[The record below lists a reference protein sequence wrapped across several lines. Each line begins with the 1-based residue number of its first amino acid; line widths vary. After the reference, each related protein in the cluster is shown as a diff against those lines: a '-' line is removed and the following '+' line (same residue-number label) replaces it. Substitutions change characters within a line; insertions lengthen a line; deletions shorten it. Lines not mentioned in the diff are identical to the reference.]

1 MEKKEF
7 KLLIVATAII
17 CISITFS
24 ECVSVTT
31 TKTADTFTGPP
42 LASAT
47 VYGMSASEYFVE
59 SDGYAIVTGRRQH
72 YYLYQFTD
80 TSDNQ
85 LLTILI
91 VRWIQGHGYILGKGE
106 LVENNIDLA
115 DSVKTLMKSKGANY
129 SVTIWGDGGNLLLYI
144 NVYNTNIDTYDTV
157 IWPLLKT

>member
-1 MEKKEF
+1 MENKEF

-31 TKTADTFTGPP
+31 TKTADAFIGPP
-42 LASAT
+42 LASES

-59 SDGYAIVTGRRQH
+59 SDGYAIVIGRRQH
-72 YYLYQFTD
+72 YYLYQWTD
-80 TSDNQ
+80 IPDIQ
-85 LLTILI
+85 LLTPLI
-91 VRWIQGHGYILGKGE
+91 VRWIQGHGYALGEGE

-129 SVTIWGDGGNLLLYI
+129 SVTIRGDGRNLFLII

-157 IWPLLKT
+157 IWPLDKT